1 MDVVLGDMVDDVA
14 SGTARDVDITVT
26 TRAADGT
33 VHAFKGI
40 EVKAEK
46 RPLDVITVEQLCAK
60 LKDMPGITHRSVVS
74 ASGYTAPAIQK
85 AQHHG
90 MELWELKDWED
101 PSQGF
106 SHVAFPKRMP
116 FVEASLEWHG
126 LRPDCVRLNLV

>member
-1 MDVVLGDMVDDVA
+1 MDDDIA

-90 MELWELKDWED
+90 MELWELKD
-101 PSQGF
+101 
-106 SHVAFPKRMP
+106 
-116 FVEASLEWHG
+116 
-126 LRPDCVRLNLV
+126 